1 MTNQATTTTI
11 KRMIAL
17 VAAAMTSVLALSTLA
32 TPDAEA
38 KKNQELLPLP
48 KYNLVQCV
56 NHFCDGTNG
65 RDRLVGTAEREYAQG
80 KEGNDLYDT
89 KGGPSNN

>member
-1 MTNQATTTTI
+1 MIKQATTTTLKKTI
-11 KRMIAL
+11 
-17 VAAAMTSVLALSTLA
+17 VGAAAAITSVLALSMLA
-32 TPDAEA
+32 TPDADA
-38 KKNQELLPLP
+38 KK
-48 KYNLVQCV
+48 NLVQCV
-56 NHFCDGTNG
+56 NHFCDGTDG